1 MAFLKLYNY
10 KKQNLAVSLFCIFG
24 KNKLIIMKKFLFI
37 TTLLIGANLFAQDWE
52 YVTSGEDNNKFYY
65 KPNTDD
71 TAWIKEVSEK
81 LVNYDTDKGKNKKT
95 IDGYRVTL
103 YKFDCSKRQIGGI
116 QIITYSKLGKILK
129 TYTLPEY
136 LVQMNYVVP
145 ESIGE
150 SILNSFCKETY

>member
-1 MAFLKLYNY
+1 
-10 KKQNLAVSLFCIFG
+10 
-24 KNKLIIMKKFLFI
+24 MKKFLFI

-52 YVTSGEDNNKFYY
+52 YITSGEDNNKFYY

-81 LVNYDTDKGKNKKT
+81 LVTYDKDQKT
-95 IDGYRVTL
+95 IDGYRLTL

-116 QIITYSKLGKILK
+116 QIITYSKSGKMLK

-136 LVQMNYVVP
+136 SVQMNYVVP

-150 SILNSFCKETY
+150 SILNSFCEKTY